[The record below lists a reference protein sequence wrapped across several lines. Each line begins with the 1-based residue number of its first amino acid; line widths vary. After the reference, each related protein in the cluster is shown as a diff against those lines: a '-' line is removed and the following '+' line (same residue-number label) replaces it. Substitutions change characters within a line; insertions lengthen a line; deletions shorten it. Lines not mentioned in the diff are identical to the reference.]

1 LLVAG
6 AVGVVGFAIV
16 YFLDPQEGPRRRR
29 RVLNALQDAAYE
41 TLRRSQQLVD
51 RLSEPA
57 AAEPSW
63 REPQPHPLPQPL
75 PQREWTPQPQRE
87 WTPSPARSEDDDLAE
102 TLRDEVSIFRV
113 EPEAEEAAVPVGVG
127 GPAED
132 RFEPEPPA
140 ARGGSERVSYVHSVT
155 APPTPRPT
163 VVSYDR
169 EPAEERVV
177 RDVDASTTRPRTG
190 SRRGA
195 LIGAA
200 AAVVLLGAAAVG
212 AWAVWGG
219 DEGTKSAAP
228 LSSGAAQALQLISQ
242 PGARS
247 VSVAGSEKMVLV
259 VTPSGRAALIISGL
273 TAAPKGKEYQAW
285 IIVGKQPP
293 SSAGLF
299 KGGNT
304 RLVIPL
310 AQKLPKGAIFAVTVE
325 RAGGAPA
332 PTQKPKFT
340 AKIY

>member
-6 AVGVVGFAIV
+6 AVGVLGFAIV

-29 RVLNALQDAAYE
+29 RVLDAVQDAAYE
-41 TLRRSQQLVD
+41 TLRRSQQFVD
-51 RLSEPA
+51 RLAEPA
-57 AAEPSW
+57 AAEPAW
-63 REPQPHPLPQPL
+63 REPQ

-87 WTPSPARSEDDDLAE
+87 WTPSPARGEDADLAE

-113 EPEAEEAAVPVGVG
+113 EPEAEESAVPVGVG

-169 EPAEERVV
+169 EPAEERVI
-177 RDVDASTTRPRTG
+177 RDVDASTTRPRMG

-310 AQKLPKGAIFAVTVE
+310 AQKLPKGSIFAVTVE

>member
-1 LLVAG
+1 
-6 AVGVVGFAIV
+6 
-16 YFLDPQEGPRRRR
+16 
-29 RVLNALQDAAYE
+29 
-41 TLRRSQQLVD
+41 
-51 RLSEPA
+51 
-57 AAEPSW
+57 
-63 REPQPHPLPQPL
+63 
-75 PQREWTPQPQRE
+75 
-87 WTPSPARSEDDDLAE
+87 
-102 TLRDEVSIFRV
+102 
-113 EPEAEEAAVPVGVG
+113 
-127 GPAED
+127 
-132 RFEPEPPA
+132 
-140 ARGGSERVSYVHSVT
+140 
-155 APPTPRPT
+155 
-163 VVSYDR
+163 
-169 EPAEERVV
+169 
-177 RDVDASTTRPRTG
+177 
-190 SRRGA
+190 
-195 LIGAA
+195 
-200 AAVVLLGAAAVG
+200 
-212 AWAVWGG
+212 VWGG

-310 AQKLPKGAIFAVTVE
+310 AQKLPKGSIFAVTVE

>member
-1 LLVAG
+1 LFLAG
-6 AVGVVGFAIV
+6 AIGVVGFAVV

-29 RVLNALQDAAYE
+29 RTLDALQDAAYE
-41 TLRRSQQLVD
+41 ALRLSQQLVD
-51 RLSEPA
+51 RLAEPA
-57 AAEPSW
+57 AVEPV
-63 REPQPHPLPQPL
+63 RQAPEPRP
-75 PQREWTPQPQRE
+75 RRG
-87 WTPSPARSEDDDLAE
+87 EDADLAK
-102 TLRDEVSIFRV
+102 TLQDEVAIFRV
-113 EPEAEEAAVPVGVG
+113 EPDTEEAAVPVGVG

-132 RFEPEPPA
+132 RLEAELPP
-140 ARGGSERVSYVHSVT
+140 RGGSDRVSYVHSVT

-163 VVSYDR
+163 IISYDR
-169 EPAEERVV
+169 EPEEERVV
-177 RDVDASTTRPRTG
+177 RDMDASTTRPRTG
-190 SRRGA
+190 WRRGA
-195 LIGAA
+195 LVGAVT
-200 AAVVLLGAAAVG
+200 AVVLLGAAALG

-228 LSSGAAQALQLISQ
+228 LSPGAVQALQLISQ

-247 VSVAGSEKMVLV
+247 VSVAGSKEKMVLV

-273 TAAPKGKEYQAW
+273 TEAPKGKEYQAW

-293 SSAGLF
+293 MSAGLF

-325 RAGGAPA
+325 RAGGVPA
-332 PTQKPKFT
+332 PTGKPKFS